1 MVKCILASHV
11 ISLLERFSFEL
22 TAWSRVLL
30 EKLTV
35 SDLIKKF
42 PAL

>member
-1 MVKCILASHV
+1 MVRCILANHV
-11 ISLLERFSFEL
+11 RSVLERFSFEL
-22 TAWSRVLL
+22 TAWNRVVL

-35 SDLIKKF
+35 SDLIRKF